1 MKNYLIEWQ
10 PWETKFNDDPVTMQ
24 LLPLRRSEF
33 LRLLPMLDSIWKLS
47 QVKDEA
53 GINSASEMSEVLDKI
68 EPIVA
73 EHAKD
78 LAGFTID
85 GEAPKISDI
94 VSGSVFMSLVS
105 EIVFRLVE
113 ISKVDKVSEK
123 NSEGQSQNLQ

>member
-1 MKNYLIEWQ
+1 MKNYLIGWQ

-94 VSGSVFMSLVS
+94 VSGSVFMPLVS

>member
-1 MKNYLIEWQ
+1 MKNYLIGWQ

-33 LRLLPMLDSIWKLS
+33 LRLLPMLDAIYKMSND
-47 QVKDEA
+47 KDAA
-53 GINSASEMSEVLDKI
+53 GINSAADMSEVLDRI

-85 GEAPKISDI
+85 GAEPKIVDI
-94 VSGSVFMSLVS
+94 VSGSVFMPLVS

-123 NSEGQSQNLQ
+123 NSDGQSQSLQ